1 MTQRQQFD
9 LVYAGAILS
18 GYTEE
23 QVTANF
29 VTHLKIPTA
38 KAEKLFSGK
47 RVVLKKSLSKEK
59 AEIWQKKLLKIGAEA
74 ALVPSVNTKEEIV
87 TPKATTAESEVASEP
102 SVSKSPA
109 SQEEYD
115 LEMEQR
121 INRAKAMIA
130 TQQLEQK
137 INNTKDSSPLRR
149 LWIFSVV
156 LAVIVLVLY
165 FYMESVV

>member
-18 GYTEE
+18 GYTEK

-29 VTHLKIPTA
+29 VTHLNIPTA

-59 AEIWQKKLLKIGAEA
+59 AEVWQKKLLKIGAEA
-74 ALVPSVNTKEEIV
+74 AMVPSVNSKEEIV
-87 TPKATTAESEVASEP
+87 VPKTTTAGPEVTSEP
-102 SVSKSPA
+102 SVSEPA
-109 SQEEYD
+109 ANQEEYD

-130 TQQLEQK
+130 TQQLEQQ
-137 INNTKDSSPLRR
+137 INITKDSSPLKR
-149 LWIFSVV
+149 LWIFFVV

-165 FYMESVV
+165 FYVESAV